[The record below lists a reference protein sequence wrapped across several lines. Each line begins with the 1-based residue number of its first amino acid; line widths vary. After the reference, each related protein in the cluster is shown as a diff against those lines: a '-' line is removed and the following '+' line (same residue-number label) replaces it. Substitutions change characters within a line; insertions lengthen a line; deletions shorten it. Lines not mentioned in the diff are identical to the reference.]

1 MTAPHHDMELSMPA
15 TTVSSPIDWFEI
27 PVRDIDRAQKFYEA
41 LLAAPLRREAIGDKT
56 LAVFGGATG
65 GGAGGCLLAGADVPV
80 PSADGTLIYLN
91 ADPSLDAVLAR
102 VGAAGGRI
110 VTPKVQLPGDMG
122 CFAHVADS
130 EGNRVGLHAA
140 A

>member
-1 MTAPHHDMELSMPA
+1 MPA

-27 PVRDIDRAQKFYEA
+27 PVRDIDRAQKFYEI
-41 LLAAPLRREAIGDKT
+41 LLAAPLRRETIGDKT
-56 LAVFGGATG
+56 LAVFGAAED
-65 GGAGGCLLAGADVPV
+65 GGAGGCLLAGADVPA
-80 PSADGTLIYLN
+80 PSAAGTLIYLN

-110 VTPKVQLPGDMG
+110 VTPKLQLPGDMG

>member
-1 MTAPHHDMELSMPA
+1 MPA

-27 PVRDIDRAQKFYEA
+27 PVRDIDRAQQFYEA
-41 LLAAPLRREAIGDKT
+41 LLAAPLRRDTIGDKT
-56 LAVFGGATG
+56 LAVFGAATD
-65 GGAGGCLLAGADVPV
+65 GGAGGCLLAGADVPA